1 MSDAKNDTPAER
13 RIKRIVV
20 DRDLCIGSASCVA
33 LAGKVFQLDEHQK
46 AVVVDPRGASDD
58 DILAA
63 AQSCPVFAIALDDA
77 HGKRV
82 YPPEAR
88 LAEGGPPEDAA

>member
-1 MSDAKNDTPAER
+1 MAEAKNDKPETR
-13 RIKRIVV
+13 RITKIVV

-33 LAGKVFQLDEHQK
+33 LAAKVFQLDEHQK

-77 HGKRV
+77 NGKRV
-82 YPPEAR
+82 YPPE
-88 LAEGGPPEDAA
+88 DAA